1 MPQSFDKIVDDQ
13 FSYLIANFQFRFERC
28 KKIDGGFD
36 ILYVNNSCG
45 VHIVYEFR
53 EAYLFITLHKLQSGK
68 FVDNP
73 RPIKPESILTGYSL
87 DDILL
92 QRAPDAIIKPAYSYG
107 ADSEFYDK
115 ERGLTL
121 YVSQFAKNL
130 KSHAADILSGDF
142 KMFKT
147 LEPIVKKRAQEK
159 GHKNGS
165 IRYY

>member
-1 MPQSFDKIVDDQ
+1 MAKAFDKIVEEQFRYLADD
-13 FSYLIANFQFRFERC
+13 FQFRLEKC

-36 ILYVNNSCG
+36 ILYVNNVCG

-53 EAYLFITLHKLQSGK
+53 EAFLFITLHKLQNGK

-73 RPIKPESILTGYSL
+73 RPIKPESILTGFSL

-121 YVSQFAKNL
+121 YVSKFSKNL
-130 KSHAADILSGDF
+130 KDHAADVLTGDF
-142 KMFKT
+142 KIFEV
-147 LEPIVKKRAQEK
+147 LEPIVKKRAQ
-159 GHKNGS
+159 S
-165 IRYY
+165 R